1 MPVAALD
8 RTLEQLRRAVAKI
21 DQVSPLERQGGSL
34 RLGVPAL
41 DALLQGGLAF
51 GALHELAPAGPF
63 GLGASFGFGFALAAL
78 AARDG
83 RQVLCIETE
92 FAALEGGSPYGPGLD
107 QFGLSFDRLLIL
119 RVAHPRDALFAC
131 EEALKCPAL
140 AATLLEL
147 PEDGAAA
154 DPVATR
160 RLSLAAQAGGG
171 LGLLLRQRAS
181 PLPTPAMTRWQ
192 VGAALSEPDRFGG
205 LGRTA
210 FDLSLNRNRR
220 GRGGRFVAYWNH
232 DERSFAPEA
241 LSLGLAEAARDR
253 SDRAPLR
260 HIA

>member
-107 QFGLSFDRLLIL
+107 QFGLS
-119 RVAHPRDALFAC
+119 
-131 EEALKCPAL
+131 
-140 AATLLEL
+140 
-147 PEDGAAA
+147 
-154 DPVATR
+154 
-160 RLSLAAQAGGG
+160 
-171 LGLLLRQRAS
+171 
-181 PLPTPAMTRWQ
+181 
-192 VGAALSEPDRFGG
+192 
-205 LGRTA
+205 
-210 FDLSLNRNRR
+210 
-220 GRGGRFVAYWNH
+220 
-232 DERSFAPEA
+232 
-241 LSLGLAEAARDR
+241 
-253 SDRAPLR
+253 
-260 HIA
+260 